1 MPVSLMKIILM
12 QLPLQGSDFFYSNE
26 NIPLAA
32 ACLKAVAVG
41 QGKDVVL
48 LPQHLMS
55 YGSDQAILR
64 FLLDVKPDLV
74 GMSCYLWNLER
85 SLFLAQQLHRE
96 LPMCTVALGGP
107 EITPHNE
114 FLLSHNEFDVGV
126 VGQGERVWDTLLQ
139 AFPHVPDIPGLLRRG
154 ERGQW
159 HFSGTNEK
167 EPFVR
172 DLPSP
177 YLLGC
182 LDSHLD
188 KILWL
193 ETVRGCVHQCAYCHY
208 HKQFKKLEPFSLDRI
223 EAEVRRAVEKGIE
236 EIVFLDPCFAERPG
250 FEKLLD
256 LLGKV
261 TGERKLHFHAE
272 LNAEDINPTRAEK
285 LGKVGFSQVEVGLQ
299 SINRET
305 LKMTHRRF
313 RPRRFLQGVRSL
325 QDHGIEVIVDLIAG
339 LPGDR
344 LQDVHKSMDWVLKHD
359 AFDTL
364 MLYPLSLLAST
375 ELHQRASD
383 LGLSALLYPPYL
395 VTRTQNLS
403 APEMCEAFRYYEQCM
418 EDDVAPIEMPF
429 ALDPQASSHGR
440 FHELITQIH
449 WQGRDDVQPLS
460 RLWSRTAYA
469 LTVTIS
475 REVLR
480 QPSLWISN
488 LREYLEHNPFSLLS
502 IEVPADVF
510 PEDLAP
516 LWGLARG
523 HSHFADR
530 DYTVPHTPYRSFLV
544 FSRAQGLI
552 WKWPDPRESYSLE
565 LPDGQKVPSH
575 PICCVAT
582 TGETIPEWFT
592 NHMSKRYASL
602 PEMRLWQP
610 PEDNSPALNSLTR
623 G

>member
-1 MPVSLMKIILM
+1 MVVTIMKIILM

-26 NIPLAA
+26 NIPLAT
-32 ACLKAVAVG
+32 ACLKAITVG

-55 YGSDQAILR
+55 YGSDQAILG
-64 FLLDVKPDLV
+64 FLLDVKPDAV
-74 GMSCYLWNLER
+74 GLSCYLWNLER
-85 SLFLAQQLHRE
+85 SIFLAKQIHRE
-96 LPMCTVALGGP
+96 LPTCTVVLGGP

-114 FLLSHNEFDVGV
+114 FLLSHGEFDVGV
-126 VGQGERVWDTLLQ
+126 VGQGEYTWDILLSS
-139 AFPHVPDIPGLLRRG
+139 FPHIPDMPGLLKRG

-159 HFSGTNEK
+159 HFTGMNEN
-167 EPFVR
+167 EPSASN
-172 DLPSP
+172 LPSP

-182 LDSHLD
+182 LDSHLN

-208 HKQFKKLEPFSLDRI
+208 HKQFKKLKPFSLDRI
-223 EAEVRRAVEKGIE
+223 EAEVRRAVKKGIE
-236 EIVFLDPCFAERPG
+236 EIVFLDPCFAGRPG

-256 LLGKV
+256 LLSKV
-261 TGERKLHFHAE
+261 NGERNLSFHAE
-272 LNAEDINPTRAEK
+272 LNAEDIDPVRAEK
-285 LGKVGFSQVEVGLQ
+285 MRKIGFTQVEVGLQ

-305 LKMTHRRF
+305 LKLIHRRF

-325 QDHGIEVIVDLIAG
+325 QDQGIEVMVDLIAG

-344 LQDVHKSMDWVLKHD
+344 LADIRKSMDWVLKHD

-375 ELHQRASD
+375 ELHQHASD
-383 LGLSALLYPPYL
+383 LELSALPYPPYL
-395 VTRTQNLS
+395 VTRTRDLS
-403 APEMCEAFRYYEQCM
+403 APEMCEAFRYYERCM

-429 ALDPQASSHGR
+429 ALDPRASPDRR
-440 FHELITQIH
+440 FHELIIKIH
-449 WQGRDDVQPLS
+449 WQGREDVQPLS
-460 RLWSRTAYA
+460 RLWNQTAYA
-469 LTVTIS
+469 LTVTFS
-475 REVLR
+475 QEVLR
-480 QPSLWISN
+480 QPSLWIAN

-502 IEVPADVF
+502 IEVPAEAF

-516 LWGLARG
+516 LWKLARG

-552 WKWPDPRESYSLE
+552 WKWPDPRESCSLK

-575 PICCVAT
+575 PVCCVAT

-610 PEDNSPALNSLTR
+610 PEDNSPVLNS
-623 G
+623 

>member
-55 YGSDQAILR
+55 YGGDQAILR

-139 AFPHVPDIPGLLRRG
+139 AFPHVSDIPGLLRRG

-325 QDHGIEVIVDLIAG
+325 QGHGVEVIVDLIAG

-344 LQDVHKSMDWVLKHD
+344 LEDIRKSMDWVLKHD

-488 LREYLEHNPFSLLS
+488 LREYLEHNPFSLFS

-510 PEDLAP
+510 PEDVAP
-516 LWGLARG
+516 LWEIARG
-523 HSHFADR
+523 HSHFANR
-530 DYTVPHTPYRSFLV
+530 DYTVPHTPYRSFLI
-544 FSRAQGLI
+544 FSRAQDLI
-552 WKWPDPRESYSLE
+552 WKWPDPRESYSFE
-565 LPDGQKVPSH
+565 LPDGQKIPSH
-575 PICCVAT
+575 PVCCVAT

-592 NHMSKRYASL
+592 NHMGKRYASL
-602 PEMRLWQP
+602 PDMRLWQP
-610 PEDNSPALNSLTR
+610 PEDNSPTLNSSKH